1 MWYYDFVIPDFLVL
15 FVFTGFYLSKRRIS
29 IRLTRSFLAL
39 LSVEIAVLT
48 LDLLGSLSTEDFVHC
63 PQILAVTANVLYF
76 CFFTL
81 RTLLFFICTC
91 DIVKIRFRRIIPLIV
106 VSGLVFVFS
115 ELVSLSNFFYP
126 VLFSITDGKYVKGS
140 YYDLIY
146 ISSCYFLLAS
156 FFVTVIYRK
165 NLTRKGFYSVLIF
178 NLILLT
184 GYAFRILF
192 KNLLTMDL
200 FCITTLLI
208 IYLSFENPDF
218 FIEEK
223 TGLFNRRAFSVYVEE
238 ISSVKSSVLMG
249 FTIHNYGELRET
261 YGRIQMDKGL
271 YIIGQYMMKE
281 FNNLSSFYLG
291 DGKFAFAGKSVSLDP
306 VYLHEKLNRRFA
318 RVWRDGDDTELY
330 LEIGFAA
337 VNVKLDSVSPLKLIN
352 SLVSSLNA
360 IEKTAGSFTLIDE
373 KKIAEGEH
381 TQVVKR
387 AVEKAVEN
395 NTVELFLQPLI
406 DARSEKLIGAEAL
419 ARIRDDDGKI
429 VPPGEFIKIAE
440 KNGRINMLGEQIF
453 EKTCKFIKDNNI
465 QEKGLSW
472 INVNLSPIQL
482 LRRDLN
488 ERFSSIVR
496 KYDVDASFIHLEV
509 TEEAMID
516 PSLLENQMSVM
527 GASGF
532 QFSLDD
538 FGSGFSNFTRLKS
551 CPFKNVKFDMS
562 IVWDYIKNQDKILPA
577 LVKTFKEMN
586 FTVTAEGVETRE
598 TVDSLKAVGC
608 DYLQGYYFSKPVPC
622 EEFLEFMKQ
631 KTTAPV

>member
-1 MWYYDFVIPDFLVL
+1 
-15 FVFTGFYLSKRRIS
+15 
-29 IRLTRSFLAL
+29 
-39 LSVEIAVLT
+39 
-48 LDLLGSLSTEDFVHC
+48 
-63 PQILAVTANVLYF
+63 
-76 CFFTL
+76 
-81 RTLLFFICTC
+81 
-91 DIVKIRFRRIIPLIV
+91 
-106 VSGLVFVFS
+106 
-115 ELVSLSNFFYP
+115 
-126 VLFSITDGKYVKGS
+126 
-140 YYDLIY
+140 
-146 ISSCYFLLAS
+146 
-156 FFVTVIYRK
+156 
-165 NLTRKGFYSVLIF
+165 
-178 NLILLT
+178 
-184 GYAFRILF
+184 
-192 KNLLTMDL
+192 
-200 FCITTLLI
+200 
-208 IYLSFENPDF
+208 
-218 FIEEK
+218 
-223 TGLFNRRAFSVYVEE
+223 
-238 ISSVKSSVLMG
+238 MG

-281 FNNLSSFYLG
+281 FNALSSFYLG

>member
-1 MWYYDFVIPDFLVL
+1 
-15 FVFTGFYLSKRRIS
+15 LSI
-29 IRLTRSFLAL
+29 
-39 LSVEIAVLT
+39 EIVVLT

-63 PQILAVTANVLYF
+63 PQILTVTANVLYF
-76 CFFTL
+76 CFYTL

-91 DIVKIRFRRIIPLIV
+91 YIVKIRFRRIVPLVV

-126 VLFSITDGKYVKGS
+126 VLFSITDGKYVNGS

-156 FFVTVIYRK
+156 FLVTVIYRK

-184 GYAFRILF
+184 GYTFRILF
-192 KNLLTMDL
+192 KNLLIMDL
-200 FCITTLLI
+200 FCTTTLLI
-208 IYLSFENPDF
+208 IYLSFENPDL

-261 YGRIQMDKGL
+261 YGRVQMDKGL

-281 FNNLSSFYLG
+281 FNALSSFYLG

-352 SLVSSLNA
+352 SLASSLNA

-488 ERFSSIVR
+488 ERFSSIIR
-496 KYDVDASFIHLEV
+496 KYDVDASLIHLEV

-631 KTTAPV
+631 KTTAPL